1 MIKEIIKLSPGCP
14 PDPGSPTS
22 VCPGSF
28 LAGDRYE
35 GPVSVAEGV
44 GQGESQSG
52 RPWHPY
58 PSRDIREKVEKSG
71 GLLVQQPGG
80 CQTEVVRVPSNKTNR
95 PFSG

>member
-1 MIKEIIKLSPGCP
+1 MVQEIIKISPGCP

-22 VCPGSF
+22 ICPESF

-44 GQGESQSG
+44 GQGEGQSG
-52 RPWHPY
+52 RPQHPY
-58 PSRDIREKVEKSG
+58 PSRDIREKVKSG

-80 CQTEVVRVPSNKTNR
+80 CQTEVVRVPSTKSNR
-95 PFSG
+95 PLSG